1 MEFEFLRPI
10 NTALLD
16 QVQKQHPDSLG
27 RQMRLHSAEE
37 GLPDIDNCKI
47 ALFGVFENRRCVN
60 DSKPEFDFD
69 AIRGEFYK
77 LFPGNWDIQLAD
89 LGDIEKGES
98 VQDTY
103 YAVQKLTNYLINR
116 KIIPVI
122 LGGSQDLAYAQY
134 RAYDDFGRMVNLVN
148 VDARFD
154 FGNTEQEIN
163 SSSYVGKMV
172 VDEPYNLFN
181 YANLGYQSYF
191 NAQSEI
197 ELIDKLFFEAY
208 RLGDIIADVK
218 LAEPVL
224 RDADFVSVDVNSIAS
239 ESVLGSFSSPN
250 GFNNREI
257 CAISRY
263 AGISDKVTS
272 FGVYHIENLDYSKN
286 NFMLLS
292 QILWY
297 FIEGVNYRKNEQ
309 YIVSSKKSLITYKVP
324 INDDILV
331 FYKSELSGRW
341 WIEIPFSDNVNNKL
355 RKNTLLPC
363 SYEDYLEA
371 CNQNIPERWFKAK
384 MKNEI

>member
-1 MEFEFLRPI
+1 MDLDFLKPI
-10 NTALLD
+10 NSEIINR
-16 QVQKQHPDSLG
+16 VQKQHPDTLG
-27 RQMRLHSAEE
+27 KQTRFHFQEE
-37 GLPDIDNCKI
+37 GLPNLEGVKI
-47 ALFGVFENRRCVN
+47 AIFGVIENRRSVKN
-60 DSKPEFDFD
+60 TDSAFDFD
-69 AIRGEFYK
+69 SLREEFYK
-77 LFPGNWDIQLAD
+77 LFAGNWNIQVAD
-89 LGDIEKGES
+89 LGDITAGES
-98 VQDTY
+98 VEDTY
-103 YAVQKLTNYLINR
+103 YAVQKLNNYLINR
-116 KIIPVI
+116 KILPIM
-122 LGGSQDLAYAQY
+122 LGGSQDLVYAQY
-134 RAYDDFGRMVNLVN
+134 RAYDDFGRMVNFVN
-148 VDARFD
+148 IDACFD
-154 FGNTEQEIN
+154 FGDTEQAIN
-163 SSSYVGKMV
+163 SKSYVGKMV
-172 VDEPYNLFN
+172 VDKPYNLFN
-181 YANLGYQSYF
+181 YANIGYQTYF

-197 ELIDKLFFEAY
+197 DLIDKLFFEAY
-208 RLGDIIADVK
+208 RLGDIAGNLK

-224 RDADFVSVDVNSIAS
+224 RDADFVAIDVNSIAS
-239 ESVLGSFSSPN
+239 ESILGRFASPN

-272 FGVYHIENLDYSKN
+272 FGIYHIENLDFSKN

-309 YIVSSKKSLITYKVP
+309 QVYSSKKSLITYKVP
-324 INDDILV
+324 INDDILS

-341 WIEIPFSDNVNNKL
+341 WVEIPFSDTVNNKL